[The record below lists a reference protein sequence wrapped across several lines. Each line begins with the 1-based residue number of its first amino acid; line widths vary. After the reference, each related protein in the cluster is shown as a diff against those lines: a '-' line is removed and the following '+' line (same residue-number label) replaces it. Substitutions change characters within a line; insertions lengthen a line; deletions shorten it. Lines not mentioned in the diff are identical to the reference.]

1 MQFLT
6 IINYIAMGVGYI
18 VLALAL
24 AFAAWLL
31 ADIIKEKHQRRK
43 WERERADKEKVEK
56 ILSKESQKTSE
67 ATASSDED
75 AARQSEEEQS
85 DEEKLV
91 GESGKL
97 KIVD

>member
-1 MQFLT
+1 MGFLT
-6 IINYIAMGVGYI
+6 ITNYIAMGVGYI

-43 WERERADKEKVEK
+43 WEKEREDKKKVEEMLTKEKHQTA
-56 ILSKESQKTSE
+56 ESGAAETEQQSNTSE
-67 ATASSDED
+67 DK
-75 AARQSEEEQS
+75 
-85 DEEKLV
+85 EKLV

>member
-1 MQFLT
+1 MGILT

-24 AFAAWLL
+24 LFIAWLL
-31 ADIIKEKHQRRK
+31 VDIIKEKHQRRK

-56 ILSKESQKTSE
+56 IISKGSQETSE
-67 ATASSDED
+67 SIASSDKD
-75 AARQSEEEQS
+75 AAQQSEEEA

>member
-1 MQFLT
+1 MGVLA
-6 IINYIAMGVGYI
+6 ILNYIAMGVGYI

-24 AFAAWLL
+24 AFVAWLL
-31 ADIIKEKHQRRK
+31 IDIIKEKHQRRK
-43 WERERADKEKVEK
+43 WEKERADKEKVEK
-56 ILSKESQKTSE
+56 ILSKGSQETSE
-67 ATASSDED
+67 STASSDKD
-75 AARQSEEEQS
+75 ATQQSEEEA